1 MIATAFILSQGITAT
16 STPKK
21 VNVRKFY
28 GHQRRNNHFHP
39 VENCNDS
46 GHLTASYSDRAGC
59 LEIGA
64 PAFSVP
70 VRADHSDDLINGDHL
85 AASHSGCAR
94 CLDIGAPV
102 ISVPVRAD
110 HCDELINGDHLSMDQ
125 IYRKAVECPS
135 GAVNANSSNPQ
146 GGFCFSTPTGYPQ
159 QFIDFI
165 PSTDP
170 GGFCFSTPT
179 GYTQQFTGCTP
190 SINQN
195 GFCDS
200 VPTGLRIIF

>member
-64 PAFSVP
+64 PAF
-70 VRADHSDDLINGDHL
+70 
-85 AASHSGCAR
+85 
-94 CLDIGAPV
+94 
-102 ISVPVRAD
+102 SVPVRAD